1 MIHIKKGDHGVQ
13 MDMKKDGDEIT
24 VGCGV
29 VIPRSR
35 QSQLQAGQQRATGA
49 GGDATA

>member
-13 MDMKKDGDEIT
+13 MDMKQNGDEIT

-29 VIPRSR
+29 VCGVIIPRSR
-35 QSQLQAGQQRATGA
+35 QSQL
-49 GGDATA
+49 